1 MRFAIAFVTSSILVS
16 GCTDLT
22 PVQNFAATG
31 SAISANEPVI
41 SGWPNSYDRVTAL
54 AGSEAVRRYAP
65 NAKESFI
72 DETKQVTVD
81 AKLGTEAAQLLG
93 LYLQALAQLASGSV
107 TDVSKQAS
115 SIQSSIKTLG
125 VTSPDVTAATDA
137 LAFLLNGWQNKAV
150 GDIVK
155 QANAYVQTITAY
167 LANTADA
174 VRLANNRAMIASN
187 EYWTAVGVRSG
198 NLYTLVLVQRAMN
211 GDDIYYKAQMDKATA
226 ARLAFTKIGTDHA
239 ALAQNADSLSGARA
253 TLEADEPLLQ
263 SALAA
268 ILK

>member
-1 MRFAIAFVTSSILVS
+1 
-16 GCTDLT
+16 
-22 PVQNFAATG
+22 
-31 SAISANEPVI
+31 
-41 SGWPNSYDRVTAL
+41 
-54 AGSEAVRRYAP
+54 VRRYAP

-93 LYLQALAQLASGSV
+93 LYLQALAQLAGGSV

-125 VTSPDVTAATDA
+125 ATSHDVTAATDA

-155 QANAYVQTITAY
+155 QANSPVQTITAY
-167 LANTADA
+167 LAITADA

-187 EYWTAVGVRSG
+187 EYWTAIGVRSG
-198 NLYTLVLVQRAMN
+198 NLYTLALVQRAMN
-211 GDDIYYKAQMDKATA
+211 EDDIYYKAQMAKATA

-263 SALAA
+263 GALAA